1 MNNLDRKITK
11 YVNDHPVRTVIGL
24 FLIYASCEKVV
35 PMIADPISHFV
46 GRIVTAISASCA
58 LVVPYWCMWRIAAI
72 A

>member
-46 GRIVTAISASCA
+46 GRIVTAIF
-58 LVVPYWCMWRIAAI
+58 I
-72 A
+72 